1 MRLGI
6 LAGFS
11 NDWRDTLEKVKIAE
25 DLGYEMVSTGEAWGA
40 SVLPWLTVIAANT
53 EQITIG
59 TGILNTFSRT
69 PAAIAQEFASL
80 ETISGGRMVCGLGS
94 SGNLVI
100 EGFHGVDFDRP
111 LRRIREYTEI
121 IKMLLRGERLQYEGE
136 IYTLQR
142 GFRLLGHQPVREN
155 IPVWIAAITPR
166 SIQQT
171 GEIADGIY
179 PIHWPRHSFETLK
192 RQLAG
197 ASRDAGRPEDSVT
210 VAPFT
215 NVYVTGT
222 HGPGDDED
230 VWRNARQPLF
240 HYTNRMGSFYWQMLA
255 RSGFESEIKASRAA
269 WSERDSEG
277 ALMAI
282 SENMVREIQ
291 VIGPIESIAEQLQA
305 RSDAG
310 ADLQMIPLPDGAP
323 LEVGRRLE
331 QYLGG

>member
-1 MRLGI
+1 MRLGL

-11 NDWRDTLEKVKIAE
+11 ADWRDTLEKIKIAE
-25 DLGYEMVSTGEAWGA
+25 DLGYEMVSTGEAWGH

-53 EQITIG
+53 ETMQIG

-69 PAAIAQEFASL
+69 PAAIAQEFATL

-100 EGFHGVDFDRP
+100 EGFHGVAFDRP

-121 IKMLLRGERLQYEGE
+121 IKMLLRGERLHYEGE
-136 IYTLQR
+136 IYDLQR
-142 GFRLLGHQPVREN
+142 GFRLLGHEPVREN
-155 IPVWIAAITPR
+155 LPVWIAAITPR

-179 PIHWPRHSFETLK
+179 PIHWPRRGFEPLK

-215 NVYVTGT
+215 NVYVTGE
-222 HGPGDDED
+222 GDDES

-240 HYTNRMGSFYWQMLA
+240 HYTNRMGSFYWQMLS
-255 RSGFESEIKASRAA
+255 RSGFESEINESRAA
-269 WSERDSEG
+269 WADRDSEG
-277 ALMAI
+277 ALMAF
-282 SENMVREIQ
+282 SESMVREIQ
-291 VIGPIESIAEQLQA
+291 VIGPIASVPEQLQA

-310 ADLQMIPLPDGAP
+310 ADLQMIPMPQGTP
-323 LEVGRRLE
+323 SEVGRRLE
-331 QYLGG
+331 QYLGA

>member
-11 NDWRDTLEKVKIAE
+11 GDWRETLEKIKIAE
-25 DLGYEMVSTGEAWGA
+25 DLGYEMVSTGEAWGP

-53 EQITIG
+53 EKMTIG
-59 TGILNTFSRT
+59 TGILNVFSRS
-69 PAAIAQEFASL
+69 PAAIAQEFATL
-80 ETISGGRMVCGLGS
+80 EMISSGRMVCGLGS

-121 IKMLLRGERLQYEGE
+121 VKLLLSGQRLQYEGE

-142 GFRLLGHQPVREN
+142 GFRIQYEAQREDV
-155 IPVWIAAITPR
+155 PVWIAAITPR

-179 PIHWPRHSFETLK
+179 PIHWPRRAFEPLQ

-197 ASRDAGRPEDSVT
+197 ASRYAGRPEDSVT
-210 VAPFT
+210 IAPFT
-215 NVYVTGT
+215 NVFVTGE
-222 HGPGDDED
+222 GDDEQ

-240 HYTNRMGSFYWQMLA
+240 HYTNRMGSFYWQMLS
-255 RSGFESEIKASRAA
+255 RSGFESDVQASRAA
-269 WSERDSEG
+269 WADRDSAG
-277 ALMAI
+277 ALMAF
-282 SENMVREIQ
+282 SESMVREIQ
-291 VIGPIESIAEQLQA
+291 VIGPIESVPEQLQA

-310 ADLQMIPLPDGAP
+310 AHLQMIPLPSGTTA
-323 LEVGRRLE
+323 EVGRRLE